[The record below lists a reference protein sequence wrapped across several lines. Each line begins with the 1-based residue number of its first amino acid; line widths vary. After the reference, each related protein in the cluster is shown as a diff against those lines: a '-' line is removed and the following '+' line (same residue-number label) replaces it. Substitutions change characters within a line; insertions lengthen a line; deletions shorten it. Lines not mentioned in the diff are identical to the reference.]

1 MLQQDFVYLYNKYDR
16 DHRAV
21 KLNAR
26 PAYACSGL
34 ATPLKRLD
42 MLPPVVNVA
51 YNEGLR
57 FPVTEAST
65 RPRWL
70 MRAFTVEP

>member
-1 MLQQDFVYLYNKYDR
+1 MCFVVTEFVYLYNIYD
-16 DHRAV
+16 DVHRAV
-21 KLNAR
+21 KLKAR
-26 PAYACSGL
+26 PAYASSGL
-34 ATPLKRLD
+34 ATPLNRLD

-65 RPRWL
+65 
-70 MRAFTVEP
+70 